1 MSSYGG
7 RTAQI
12 GNPLRDKMERM
23 TARLA
28 ELERKMTL
36 LEKVGVGSSVA
47 GSVGPTG
54 PAGPAGTPG
63 LDGRDGRDGRE
74 GPAGPQGLAGPPGPA
89 GPQGEPGMV
98 AISK

>member
-28 ELERKMTL
+28 ELERKMAL
-36 LEKVGVGSSVA
+36 LEKVGVGSGAGTVA
-47 GSVGPTG
+47 GP
-54 PAGPAGTPG
+54 PGPAGTPG

-74 GPAGPQGLAGPPGPA
+74 GPTGPQ
-89 GPQGEPGMV
+89 GPQGEPGLV

>member
-23 TARLA
+23 IARLA
-28 ELERKMTL
+28 ELERKIAV
-36 LEKVGVGSSVA
+36 LEKSGVGATVT
-47 GSVGPTG
+47 GPTG

-74 GPAGPQGLAGPPGPA
+74 GPAGPAGPVGPV
-89 GPQGEPGMV
+89 GPQGEPGLV